1 MANTKINVVV
11 FDLGGVLID
20 MASGWGHAH
29 RIANLDKNSID
40 SLPGDFEQKR
50 EKLAQD
56 HQRGTIDLL
65 SWSNGI
71 SQASNSIYTPEN
83 AVNILKAWIIQEF
96 DGVNQIIEKLK
107 NVGITTVGFSNTNAL
122 HWNLLGIEDKKFS
135 SFPTLGLLDEIYG
148 SHLIKQIK
156 PDFKSFQVFEKNSNF
171 KKENI
176 LFFDNE
182 IENVASARQYGW
194 HARHIHTNKDPFS
207 QIQASLVQH
216 RILPK
221 V

>member
-1 MANTKINVVV
+1 MTNTKINVVV
-11 FDLGGVLID
+11 FDLGGVLIE
-20 MASGWGHAH
+20 MVSGWEHAH
-29 RIANLDKNSID
+29 KLAKLDKKKFD
-40 SLPGDFEQKR
+40 SLPKDFNQKR
-50 EKLAQD
+50 KNLAQD

-71 SQASNSIYTPEN
+71 SLASNSVYTPEN
-83 AVNILKAWIIQEF
+83 AVDILRAWIIQEF

-107 NVGITTVGFSNTNAL
+107 NIGVTSVGFSNTNAL
-122 HWNLLGIEDKKFS
+122 HWNLLGIEERKFS

-156 PDFKSFQVFEKNSNF
+156 PDYKSFEAFEKKSNF
-171 KKENI
+171 KKENV

-182 IENVASARQYGW
+182 IENIASARQYGW
-194 HARHIHTNKDPFS
+194 HARHIHPNKDPFR